1 MNGNEKEF
9 TLTRTVFFIS
19 DGTGITAETLGRS
32 LLSQFDMISFEYQTI
47 PYVNTKVK
55 VKQTIAR
62 IEQAYKNDGER
73 PIIFATLIN
82 NNISELLQ
90 TSSALVMDFFQQ
102 FINPLENELGH
113 KSTHMVG
120 LSHGVKNYTDYM
132 MRINA
137 VNYALA
143 YDDGANTTNYDKAD
157 IILVGVSRCGKTPT
171 CLYLALQFGIYAA
184 NYPLTADDMISTELP
199 ACLANHRKKLFGLSI
214 DANRLQIIRQE
225 RRPNSAYASLKTCKD
240 ELKYA
245 ENLFHHEKISYLE
258 TTSRSIE
265 EIAAEIMILTNIKRR
280 LSV

>member
-1 MNGNEKEF
+1 LK
-9 TLTRTVFFIS
+9 RTVFFIS

-47 PYVNTKVK
+47 PYVNTKIK
-55 VKQTIAR
+55 MKQTISR
-62 IEQAYKNDGER
+62 IEQAHQNTGEK

-82 NNISELLQ
+82 NDINQLLQ
-90 TSSALVMDFFQQ
+90 NSSGLVMDFFQQ

-113 KSTHMVG
+113 QSTHKVG
-120 LSHGVKNYTDYM
+120 LTHGVKNYSDYM

-184 NYPLTADDMISTELP
+184 NYPLTADDMSSTKLP
-199 ACLANHRKKLFGLSI
+199 APLAVHRKKVFGLSI
-214 DANRLQIIRQE
+214 EADRLHAIRQE
-225 RRPNSAYASLKTCKD
+225 RRPNSVYASLKTCKL

-245 ENLFHHEKISYLE
+245 ENLFQQEKIPNLE

-265 EIAAEIMILTNIKRR
+265 EIAAEIMILTNVKRR
-280 LSV
+280 LSA

>member
-1 MNGNEKEF
+1 M
-9 TLTRTVFFIS
+9 TRTIFFVS

-47 PYVNTKVK
+47 PYVNTKNK

-62 IEQAYKNDGER
+62 IESAYKNDGER

-82 NNISELLQ
+82 HDISRLFQ
-90 TSSALVMDFFQQ
+90 KSSALVMDFFHQ

-113 KSTHMVG
+113 KSTHMIG
-120 LSHGVKNYTDYM
+120 LSHGVKNYSNYM

-184 NYPLTADDMISTELP
+184 NYPLTEDDMTSIQLP
-199 ACLANHRKKLFGLSI
+199 SFLADHRKKLFGLSI
-214 DANRLQIIRQE
+214 DVNRLHMIRKE
-225 RRPNSAYASLKTCKD
+225 RRPNSVYAALNTCKA
-240 ELKYA
+240 ELNYA
-245 ENLFHHEKISYLE
+245 ESLFQKENIPYLE
-258 TTSRSIE
+258 TTTRSIE
-265 EIAAEIMILTNIKRR
+265 EIAAEIMNLTNIKRR
-280 LSV
+280 LSI

>member
-1 MNGNEKEF
+1 
-9 TLTRTVFFIS
+9 LTRTIFFIS

-32 LLSQFDMISFEYQTI
+32 LLSQFEMISFEYQTI
-47 PYVNTKVK
+47 PYVNTKTK
-55 VKQTIAR
+55 VKQTIAL
-62 IEQAYKNDGER
+62 IEQAYKNDGVR
-73 PIIFATLIN
+73 PIIFATLIDN
-82 NNISELLQ
+82 DISQLLQ
-90 TSSALVMDFFQQ
+90 KSSALVMDFFQQ

-113 KSTHMVG
+113 ESTHTVG
-120 LSHGVKNYTDYM
+120 RSHGVKNYSDYM

-184 NYPLTADDMISTELP
+184 NYPLTADDMTSTKLP
-199 ACLANHRKKLFGLSI
+199 AFLAAHRKKLFGLSI
-214 DANRLQIIRQE
+214 DANRLQIIRHE
-225 RRPNSAYASLKTCKD
+225 RRPNSTYSAFKTCET

-245 ENLFHHEKISYLE
+245 ETLFQNENILYLE

-265 EIAAEIMILTNIKRR
+265 EIAAEIMTLTKIKRR
-280 LSV
+280 LSG

>member
-1 MNGNEKEF
+1 
-9 TLTRTVFFIS
+9 LTRTIFFIS

-32 LLSQFDMISFEYQTI
+32 LLSQFDMISFDYQTI
-47 PYVNTKVK
+47 PYVNTKAK
-55 VKQTIAR
+55 VKQTMAR

-82 NNISELLQ
+82 NNISELLRK
-90 TSSALVMDFFQQ
+90 SSALVMDFFQQ

-132 MRINA
+132 KRINA

-184 NYPLTADDMISTELP
+184 NYPLTTDDMMSTQLP
-199 ACLANHRKKLFGLSI
+199 ACLANYRKKLFGLSI

-225 RRPNSAYASLKTCKD
+225 RRPNSTYASLKTCKD

-245 ENLFHHEKISYLE
+245 ENLFLHEKIPYLE

>member
-1 MNGNEKEF
+1 MKEY
-9 TLTRTVFFIS
+9 TLTRTIFFIS

-47 PYVNTKVK
+47 PYVNTKAK
-55 VKQTIAR
+55 AKQTIAH
-62 IEQAYKNDGER
+62 IDQAYKNDGER

-90 TSSALVMDFFQQ
+90 TSSALFMDFFQQ

-184 NYPLTADDMISTELP
+184 NYPLTTDDMMSTKIP
-199 ACLANHRKKLFGLSI
+199 ACLASYRKKLFGLSI

-225 RRPNSAYASLKTCKD
+225 RRPNSTYSSLKTCKD

-245 ENLFHHEKISYLE
+245 ENLFHHEKIPYLE